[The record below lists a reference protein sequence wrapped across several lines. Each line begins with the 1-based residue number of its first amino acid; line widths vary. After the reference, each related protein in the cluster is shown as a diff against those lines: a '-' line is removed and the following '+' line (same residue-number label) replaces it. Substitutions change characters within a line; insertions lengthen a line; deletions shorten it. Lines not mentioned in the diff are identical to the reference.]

1 MIFKK
6 GADMEPVKQHYKNLS
21 ENLIREFSKRNIEC
35 KYFEDSRMLIDYLKT
50 ILPENAVVSWG
61 GSMTLNETGVSDF
74 LKSGKF
80 KALDRAKAS
89 GPEEQH
95 KIYREALSADYYF
108 MSSNAVTMDGK
119 LVNIDATGNRVAALC
134 YGPDYVIVIAGM
146 NKIVRDEE
154 AAISRIKNYAC
165 PVNAIRISRNTPC
178 SKTGKCSDCL
188 GNTIC
193 SHTVVT
199 RNVYPEGRIKLF
211 LVGDSFGY

>member
-1 MIFKK
+1 
-6 GADMEPVKQHYKNLS
+6 MEPVKQNYKNLS
-21 ENLIREFSKRNIEC
+21 ENLIREFSKRNMDC
-35 KYFEDSRMLIDYLKT
+35 RYFEDSRTLVDYLKT
-50 ILPENAVVSWG
+50 LVPENSVVSWG
-61 GSMTLNETGVSDF
+61 GSMTLNEAGVSDF

-80 KALDRAKAS
+80 KTLDRATAS
-89 GPEEQH
+89 SPEEQH
-95 KIYREALSADYYF
+95 RIFHEALNSDFYF

-134 YGPDYVIVIAGM
+134 YGPENVVVIAGM
-146 NKIVRDEE
+146 NKVVRDEE
-154 AAISRIKNYAC
+154 AAVSRIKNYAS

-193 SHTVVT
+193 SHTVIT

-211 LVGDSFGY
+211 LVGEVLGY